1 MQIKGLKVTLEVAE
15 GRECQHPGS
24 PRWDEKRY
32 TLNVTIP
39 ETQLGVQSIVDTR
52 MREWHVMPQEV
63 ILEQLVRKMAASVEA
78 DIRTELLKAM
88 RMGTH
93 LTYRNT

>member
-15 GRECQHPGS
+15 GRECRHPGGA
-24 PRWDEKRY
+24 RCDDKRY
-32 TLNVTIP
+32 TLKVTIP
-39 ETQLGVQSIVDTR
+39 ETQLAVQSIVDAR
-52 MREWHVMPQEV
+52 MREWHAMPQEV

-88 RMGTH
+88 QMGAH
-93 LTYRNT
+93 RTYRNT